1 MPNPK
6 ERTDA
11 WDPKMTYVIGHQRPD
26 TDAIASALGYA
37 WYLSAAGE
45 PNVVAARAGQPG
57 EQAVFALKRFE
68 QTSPHLLSGVAPTFG
83 HVAQEQ
89 SYVLPESPLP
99 FAMQRVAEGARV
111 IPIVD
116 ADGRP
121 SGIVTPLALA
131 RAYTAPMNVTQMLAQ
146 RCQAIAEPP
155 VAFCDRDRI
164 SDHRSALLRSETDD
178 FVIVSDQ
185 GEYIGVATRRK
196 ILEPPR
202 ARLILVDHN
211 ELSQAVAD
219 AEEAEVV
226 GVLDHHRLG
235 NAPTSLPI
243 PFVVE
248 PVGSTSTLVG
258 EHCQSHHLNPPPGLA
273 GMLLSGILS
282 DTLVFRSPTTTDRDI
297 AIADWLAKLANV
309 EARVYGEEL
318 LRAAPGLS
326 ARAAEDVLE
335 TDRKAY
341 VMGGQS
347 ISIGQVEVTGLQEL
361 PNRRAELVALLQ
373 ETRQREGL
381 ALMALMVTDIVTS
394 RSHMLAA
401 GDNWIMTALPFNRIA
416 EGEYDLEDMVSRKK
430 QLVPTLSAILEELR

>member
-1 MPNPK
+1 MPTPK
-6 ERTDA
+6 DRVDA

-37 WYLSAAGE
+37 WYLTSMGE
-45 PNVVAARAGQPG
+45 TNTVAARAGQPG
-57 EQAVFALKRFE
+57 DQAVFALKRFE
-68 QTSPHLLSGVAPTFG
+68 QAAPLLLSGVAPTFG

-89 SYVLPESPLP
+89 AYVLPESPLP
-99 FAMQRVAEGARV
+99 YAMQRVAEGARV

-146 RCQAIAEPP
+146 RCQAISEPA
-155 VAFCDRDRI
+155 VSFSERDRI
-164 SDHRSALLRSETDD
+164 SDHRAALLRSETDD
-178 FVIVSDQ
+178 FVIVSDK
-185 GEYIGVATRRK
+185 GEYVGVATRRK

-219 AEEAEVV
+219 AEEAEII

-235 NAPTSLPI
+235 NAPTNLPI

-258 EHCQSHHLNPPPGLA
+258 EHCQAHNLNPPPSLA

-282 DTLVFRSPTTTDRDI
+282 DTLVFRSPTATDRDI
-297 AIADWLAKLANV
+297 AIAEWLAKLANV
-309 EARVYGEEL
+309 DARVYGEEL
-318 LRAAPGLS
+318 LRSAPGLS
-326 ARAAEDVLE
+326 ARPATDILE

-341 VMGGQS
+341 TMGGLMV
-347 ISIGQVEVTGLQEL
+347 SIGQVEVAGLQEL
-361 PNRRAELVALLQ
+361 PNRRAELITSLQ
-373 ETRQREGL
+373 EMRQREGL
-381 ALMALMVTDIVTS
+381 SLACIMVTDIVTS
-394 RSHMLAA
+394 RSHMLAV
-401 GDNWIMTALPFNRIA
+401 GETWVMTALPFNRIA
-416 EGEYDLEDMVSRKK
+416 DGEYDLEDMVSRKK